1 MRCPGKS
8 ATAKMKSCILSAKED
23 GDSVGGLFKVGKGQV
38 KKGSRQFYKI
48 LIESG
53 IPKENALAI
62 AKAYATPGYEM
73 LSIRNLIRMAREM
86 DKSEN

>member
-1 MRCPGKS
+1 MPAREIASLVWIATSGGTKLAVKTLLSMRR
-8 ATAKMKSCILSAKED
+8 
-23 GDSVGGLFKVGKGQV
+23 GKGLV

-53 IPKENALAI
+53 IPKDDALAI
-62 AKAYATPGYEM
+62 AKSYATPGYEM

-86 DKSEN
+86 DKAEN